1 MRLIRSIRRFL
12 VEVLEILLD
21 IAEQDNPGHGRF
33 YQVLLA
39 LQRALRNDDYQ
50 GWLGR
55 DWVREEL

>member
-39 LQRALRNDDYQ
+39 LQRASR
-50 GWLGR
+50 
-55 DWVREEL
+55 